1 MALDRAQF
9 EELFSAERDRVFRF
23 LYRLTGNAADADDL
37 LQEAFLT
44 TWRHRSQFDGRGS
57 AAGWLLRTAFRLYLN
72 WRRKG
77 TRRVRLAGR
86 VEPLAVDPAA
96 PASVAR
102 NGSAHGPDADEARRF
117 LLERVRGA
125 LSSLP
130 DDARTAFVM
139 FRFEGIPVAEIAAI
153 ADCPP
158 KTVETRIR
166 RATLLLAAS
175 LSGLREHLPTP

>member
-9 EELFSAERDRVFRF
+9 QDLFAAERDRVFRF

-57 AAGWLLRTAFRLYLN
+57 AAGWLLRTAFRLHLN

-77 TRRVRLAGR
+77 TRRLRLAGR
-86 VEPLAVDPAA
+86 VEPLPVDPPAP
-96 PASVAR
+96 PASR
-102 NGSAHGPDADEARRF
+102 NGAAHSPESRDARAF
-117 LLERVRGA
+117 LVERVKAA
-125 LSSLP
+125 LVSVP
-130 DDARTAFVM
+130 EDARTAFVM
-139 FRFEGIPVAEIAAI
+139 FRFEGISVSEIAAI
-153 ADCPP
+153 VDCPP

-166 RATLLLAAS
+166 RATLLLSES
-175 LSGLREHLPTP
+175 LRGLREQLPAS

>member
-1 MALDRAQF
+1 MALDRVQF
-9 EELFSAERDRVFRF
+9 QALFEAERDRAFRF

-77 TRRVRLAGR
+77 TRRVRLAGP
-86 VEPLAVDPAA
+86 VASLPDDA
-96 PASVAR
+96 PASAAT
-102 NGSAHGPDADEARRF
+102 NGSARVSHEEHEARAF
-117 LLERVRGA
+117 LLARVRGA
-125 LSSLP
+125 LESLP

-139 FRFEGIPVAEIAAI
+139 FRFEGIPVAEIAEIVDA
-153 ADCPP
+153 PK

-166 RATLLLAAS
+166 RATLLLSSS
-175 LSGLREHLPTP
+175 LHGLREHLPTT